1 MNPYH
6 VRNLFSFVNVCRSDD
21 RFSVLVPEVR
31 RLCHHQTLL
40 GGDTDAQENL
50 GDEVDLLLSI
60 LASRNSYSAVF
71 LGSSLFSTS
80 GPHDRGA
87 TIQTSSNQPGL
98 HLTSWGISEALPK
111 GAHLLA
117 QIDSP

>member
-1 MNPYH
+1 M
-6 VRNLFSFVNVCRSDD
+6 VCRSDD

-60 LASRNSYSAVF
+60 LAFGETRIQLYFWAV
-71 LGSSLFSTS
+71 LFSTRRS
-80 GPHDRGA
+80 TRPWRHN
-87 TIQTSSNQPGL
+87 SNFFKSAWASPYFLGYF
-98 HLTSWGISEALPK
+98 EALPK

-117 QIDSP
+117 QIESP